1 MIIKGHKIEELEGC
15 SNDKLINMCQ
25 SKMNM
30 NMDKEMMEN
39 KSSRIK
45 GFKNFK

>member
-1 MIIKGHKIEELEGC
+1 M
-15 SNDKLINMCQ
+15 SNK
-25 SKMNM
+25 M

>member
-1 MIIKGHKIEELEGC
+1 MNMTM
-15 SNDKLINMCQ
+15 SNK
-25 SKMNM
+25 M

>member
-1 MIIKGHKIEELEGC
+1 
-15 SNDKLINMCQ
+15 MCK

-30 NMDKEMMEN
+30 HNMNMDNMNMNKEMMEN
-39 KSSRIK
+39 NSSRIK

>member
-1 MIIKGHKIEELEGC
+1 MQ
-15 SNDKLINMCQ
+15 MCQ
-25 SKMNM
+25 SKMNMTMSNKM